1 MNAPLRNL
9 NIEAFAEPSLIAVP
23 DAVPRTLLR
32 FLTCGSVDDG
42 KSTLI
47 GRLLFEAGAIPDD
60 QLANLDSDSDRHG
73 TTGGRDY
80 ALLVDGLAA
89 EREQGIT
96 IDVAY
101 RYFSTPRRSFIVADT
116 PGHEQ
121 YTRNMATGAST
132 ADLAVI
138 LIDASKGVLPQTRR
152 HAYIAA
158 MLGIRHVVL
167 AVNKMDLVS
176 FSEGRFRAIERE
188 ALAVLAPLGFEV
200 ITALPLAARSG
211 DNITGASPAMPWYH
225 GPALLAHLEQAD
237 ISRSASGPARFP
249 VQWVNRPD
257 ADFRG
262 FSGIMAT
269 GYLKPGDAIRVLPS
283 GREAN
288 VRRIVTA
295 DGDIEIASPGTVPTL
310 VLDREIDVSRGDV
323 IVAAADR
330 LLPVRRFSARLLWM
344 AEEAFDPAR
353 KLKLKLASAGANVI
367 AIEISHLVDIH
378 SYDTA
383 PAARMA
389 ANAIAGVT
397 LVLDRAI
404 AVVDHGEDRIL
415 GSFILIDAVSG
426 ATVALGIADSH
437 ALAGGRAGTAMSW
450 NWRRLFRQTG
460 ERPLRSITK
469 AVTWRI
475 TGSLDTFLLS
485 WLFTQSAKVAAAISL
500 AEVVTK
506 LALYYAHERAWAR
519 STFGLSPASAKDAA
533 ESTEGAGI

>member
-9 NIEAFAEPSLIAVP
+9 DIEAIADIATV
-23 DAVPRTLLR
+23 DVAPRTLLR
-32 FLTCGSVDDG
+32 LLTCGSVDDG

-47 GRLLFEAGAIPDD
+47 GRLLFEAGAVPED
-60 QLANLDSDSDRHG
+60 QLANLDSDSGRHG

-132 ADLAVI
+132 AGLAVI

-152 HAYIAA
+152 HAYIAS

-167 AVNKMDLVS
+167 AVNKMDLVG
-176 FSEGRFRAIERE
+176 FSEARFRSIERE
-188 ALAVLAPLGFEV
+188 ALAALAPLGFDV
-200 ITALPLAARSG
+200 VTAIPLAARSG
-211 DNITGASPAMPWYH
+211 DNIIGSSPAMRWYR
-225 GPALLAHLEQAD
+225 GPTLLGHLEQVD
-237 ISRSASGPARFP
+237 ISQKAQGPVRFP
-249 VQWVNRPD
+249 VQWVSRPD

-262 FSGIMAT
+262 FSGVMAS
-269 GYLKPGDAIRVLPS
+269 GHLKRGATVKVLPS
-283 GREAN
+283 GYQAR
-288 VRRIVTA
+288 VSRIVTA
-295 DGDIEIASPGTVPTL
+295 DGDIETTGPGTVPTL
-310 VLDREIDVSRGDV
+310 VFDREIDVSRGDV
-323 IVAAADR
+323 VVAAEDR
-330 LLPVRRFSARLLWM
+330 LRPVRRFSARLLWM

-353 KLKLKLASAGANVI
+353 KLKLRLASAGANVI
-367 AIEISHLVDIH
+367 DIEIDHLVDIH
-378 SYDTA
+378 TYGTA
-383 PAARMA
+383 PAARLGT
-389 ANAIAGVT
+389 NTIAGVT
-397 LVLDRAI
+397 LALDRAI
-404 AVVDHGEDRIL
+404 VVVDHDQDSIL
-415 GSFILIDAVSG
+415 GSFILIDAVSS
-426 ATVALGIADSH
+426 ATVALGVADSR
-437 ALAGGRAGTAMSW
+437 ALARDKTGDVISW
-450 NWRRLFRQTG
+450 NWRRLLRPTG
-460 ERPLRSITK
+460 ERPLRSIVK

-485 WLFTQSAKVAAAISL
+485 WLFTQSAKLAAAISL

-506 LALYYAHERAWAR
+506 LVLYYWHERAWAQ
-519 STFGLSPASAKDAA
+519 STFGLSAALRKDAA